1 MCQLKLLLDKKNV
14 KTYIFSQT
22 VAATIAP
29 HHLTT
34 QCLHF
39 REMQKIKGHRKT
51 NTTCDL
57 SPTNIVLSAHTQLD
71 AYCSDRRKYGTKR

>member
-1 MCQLKLLLDKKNV
+1 MSTKTVARQKNF

-22 VAATIAP
+22 VAATTAP

-39 REMQKIKGHRKT
+39 REMQKIKRHRKT
-51 NTTCDL
+51 NTTSDL
-57 SPTNIVLSAHTQLD
+57 SRTNIVLSAHTQLD
-71 AYCSDRRKYGTKR
+71 AYCSDRRKYRTKR

>member
-1 MCQLKLLLDKKNV
+1 MCQLKLLLDKKNF

-22 VAATIAP
+22 VAATTAP

-39 REMQKIKGHRKT
+39 REMQKIKRHRKT
-51 NTTCDL
+51 NTTSDL
-57 SPTNIVLSAHTQLD
+57 SRTNIVLSVHTQLD
-71 AYCSDRRKYGTKR
+71 AYCSDRRKYSN